1 MPSQYIGER
10 RSESIYRL
18 IGVVYLVT
26 LWPFVS
32 IVGMLG
38 GLVVILLDVIMGLLF
53 NRTAGGRLR
62 DVGKLLFNWPLDQ
75 LTWVVVNKPR
85 DFRWLP

>member
-1 MPSQYIGER
+1 MPSQYIGTR

-26 LWPFVS
+26 LWPLVAL
-32 IVGMLG
+32 VGLLG
-38 GLVVILLDVIMGLLF
+38 GLVALLLDVIMGLLF
-53 NRTAGGRLR
+53 DKGASGRLTE
-62 DVGKLLFNWPLDQ
+62 VGELLFNWPLDQ
-75 LTWVVVNKPR
+75 LTWVVINEPS